1 MNTGE
6 KELLANEVATEDDAL
21 QYGTPRHSG
30 RYPWGSG
37 DNPYQRNGDFL
48 SRVAEYK
55 EKGLSETEIVKAMGL
70 KSTAQLRA
78 KISIA
83 DTERRMYDIERA
95 KSLRE
100 KGYGPTKI
108 GEIMGGLNESTVRGL
123 LDPGAEERAK
133 ALRNTADFLKEQI
146 KNKEFIDVGTGVEL
160 DLNITDTKLK
170 TSIAMLEEEGYRTTN
185 VRVDQQ
191 TNPGKKTTVRVMFY
205 APDLNPD
212 TEEGRKEIFKIAV
225 NNLDKVQSISEFQ
238 SLDGG
243 NTFKT
248 FQYPES
254 ISSKRV
260 AVRYDEDGGTLK
272 DGVIELRRGVEDVS
286 LGNSNYAQVRI
297 AVDGTHYIKGMAIY
311 SDDLPDGCDIL
322 VNSNKKRGTPLIS
335 DDPNAKQVLKPMKVD
350 AATGEIDKDNPFGA
364 LIKANGQSEY
374 IDKNG
379 NKRMRVINKLRE
391 EGDWEDYTKSLSPQ
405 MLGKQKL
412 ELIQR
417 QLKLTYAGKQSEFDE
432 ICSLT
437 NPVVKKQ
444 LLESFADDCDAATV
458 HLKAAALPRQTTKV
472 LLPVPSLKDNEIY
485 APTFKSGEHVVLIR
499 YPHGGIFEIPELV
512 VNNNHKKA
520 KSILGNA
527 IDAVG
532 INFKVAEQLSG
543 ADFDGD
549 TAVVIPVNSKTRII
563 HRKSLEQ
570 LKGFDPKA
578 EYPYHEGMKVMS
590 KVNTQRE
597 MGKVSNLITDMTLKG
612 APVEDIA
619 KAVKHSMVVIDA
631 QKHKLDYKQ
640 SEKDND
646 IETLKKKWQ
655 ENDTS
660 NKGYGGASTL
670 LSRSKSSVWVDE
682 RKMYYYSPQTI
693 DPKTGEKIYT
703 YTGNKK
709 KDGTIVQERSTKMAE
724 TKDAF
729 LLSSGTQK
737 EAAYAEY
744 ANSVKELG
752 NRARLEYLKTGNL
765 KYDPNASKTY
775 ANEVTSLKSK
785 LKVAKSNAP
794 KERMAQLIA
803 NSVVKAKKE
812 DNPDMDRDE
821 LKKVKSQALAK
832 ARAQTGANKHRV
844 DITDREWEAIQ
855 AGAISSNKLSDI
867 LKNTDTDKIRKLA
880 TPKATNTL
888 NSAQQNRIKNLSAS
902 GATIEQIASAL
913 GVSTTTVVKYMKG

>member
-1 MNTGE
+1 MKTGE
-6 KELLANEVATEDDAL
+6 KELLGNEVISEKDIV

-55 EKGLSETEIVKAMGL
+55 AKGMSETEIAKAMNL

-108 GEIMGGLNESTVRGL
+108 GEIMGINESTVRGL
-123 LDPGAEERAK
+123 LDPGAEERAR

-146 KNKEFIDVGTGVEL
+146 KNKGFIDVGTGVEL
-160 DLNITDTKLK
+160 ELNVSDTKMK
-170 TSIAMLEEEGYRTTN
+170 TSIAMLEEEGYRTAN
-185 VRVDQQ
+185 VRVSQA

-205 APDLNPD
+205 APDLDPD
-212 TEEGRKEIFKIAV
+212 TEEGRKAIFNMAYK
-225 NNLDKVQSISEFQ
+225 NLDNVKSITEFQ
-238 SLDGG
+238 SPDGG
-243 NTFKT
+243 DTFKT

-286 LGNSNYAQVRI
+286 LGNSHYAQVRI

-322 VNSNKKRGTPLIS
+322 VNSNKKKGTPLLS
-335 DDPNAKQVLKPMKVD
+335 NDPNAKQVLKPMKVD
-350 AATGEIDKDNPFGA
+350 AGTGEIDKDNPFGA

-374 IDKNG
+374 IGKDGKPHL
-379 NKRMRVINKLRE
+379 RVINKLRE

-417 QLKLTYAGKQSEFDE
+417 QLKLTYAEKQAEFEE

-437 NPVVKKQ
+437 NPVIKKQ
-444 LLESFADDCDAATV
+444 LLESFADDCDAAAV

-485 APTFKSGEHVVLIR
+485 APTFKPGEHVVLIR
-499 YPHGGIFEIPELV
+499 YPHGGTFEIPELV
-512 VNNNHKKA
+512 VNNNHKQA

-532 INFKVAEQLSG
+532 INFNVAAKLSG

-549 TAVVIPVNSKTRII
+549 TAVVIPVNSKTRITT
-563 HRKSLEQ
+563 RKSLEQ
-570 LKGFDPKA
+570 LEGFDPKSA
-578 EYPYHEGMKVMS
+578 YPYHEGMKVMTKS
-590 KVNTQRE
+590 NTQKE

-612 APVEDIA
+612 APPEDIA

-631 QKHKLDYKQ
+631 EKHKLDYKQ

-655 ENDTS
+655 INETNS
-660 NKGYGGASTL
+660 KGYGGASTL
-670 LSRSKSSVWVDE
+670 LSRSKSVEYVNE
-682 RKMYYYSPQTI
+682 RKMFYYSPQTI

-709 KDGTIVQERSTKMAE
+709 RDGSIVKERSTKMAE
-724 TKDAF
+724 TPDAF

-737 EAAYAEY
+737 EQAYAAY
-744 ANSVKELG
+744 ANSVKELA
-752 NRARLEYLKTGNL
+752 NQARLEYLKTGNL
-765 KYDPNASKTY
+765 KYDANANKTY
-775 ANEVTSLKSK
+775 AAEVSSLNSK

-803 NSVVKAKKE
+803 NSIVRAKKE
-812 DNPDMDRDE
+812 DNPDMDKDE

-832 ARAQTGANKHRV
+832 ARVQTGANKNRV

-855 AGAISSNKLSDI
+855 AGAISSSKLAEI
-867 LKNTDTDKIRKLA
+867 LKNADTDKIRKLA
-880 TPKATNTL
+880 TPKETNTL
-888 NSAQQNRIKNLSAS
+888 SASKQNRIKSLSAS
-902 GATIEQIASAL
+902 GATIEQIATAL
-913 GVSTTTVVKYMKG
+913 GVSTSTVVKYMKG

>member
-1 MNTGE
+1 MKTGE
-6 KELLANEVATEDDAL
+6 RELLANEVVSEEDAL

-55 EKGLSETEIVKAMGL
+55 AKGMSETEIAKAMNL

-83 DTERRMYDIERA
+83 DTERRMYDIDRA
-95 KSLRE
+95 KSLRD

-108 GEIMGGLNESTVRGL
+108 GEIMGINESTVRGL

-146 KNKEFIDVGTGVEL
+146 KSKGFIDVGTGVEL
-160 DLNITDTKLK
+160 DLNVSDTKMK
-170 TSIAMLEEEGYRTTN
+170 TSIAMLEEEGYRTAN
-185 VRVDQQ
+185 VRVNQA

-205 APDLNPD
+205 APDLDPD
-212 TEEGRKEIFKIAV
+212 TEEGRRAIFSMAYKNIDNV
-225 NNLDKVQSISEFQ
+225 KPITEYQSP
-238 SLDGG
+238 DGG
-243 NTFKT
+243 DTFKT

-260 AVRYDEDGGTLK
+260 AVRYDEDGGTLR
-272 DGVIELRRGVEDVS
+272 DGVVELRRGVDDIS
-286 LGNSNYAQVRI
+286 LGNSHYAQVRI

-322 VNSNKKRGTPLIS
+322 VNSNKKKGTPLLS
-335 DDPNAKQVLKPMKVD
+335 NDPNAKQVLKPMKVD
-350 AATGEIDKDNPFGA
+350 VGTGEIDKDNPFGA

-374 IDKNG
+374 IGKDGQKHL
-379 NKRMRVINKLRE
+379 RVINKLRE

-417 QLKLTYAGKQSEFDE
+417 QLKLTYAGKQAEFEE

-437 NPVVKKQ
+437 NPVIKKQ
-444 LLESFADDCDAATV
+444 LLESFADDCDAAAV

-485 APTFKSGEHVVLIR
+485 APTFKPGEHVVLIR
-499 YPHGGIFEIPELV
+499 YPHGGTFEIPELV
-512 VNNNHKKA
+512 VNNNHKQA
-520 KSILGNA
+520 KSLLGNA

-532 INFKVAEQLSG
+532 INFNVAAKLSG

-549 TAVVIPVNSKTRII
+549 TAVVIPVNSKTRITT
-563 HRKSLEQ
+563 RKSLEQ
-570 LKGFDPKA
+570 LEGFDPKA
-578 EYPYHEGMKVMS
+578 EYPYHDGMKVMS
-590 KVNTQRE
+590 KSNVGKE

-612 APVEDIA
+612 APPEDIA

-631 QKHKLDYKQ
+631 YKHKLDYKQ

-655 ENDTS
+655 ENDTTK
-660 NKGYGGASTL
+660 KGYGGAATL
-670 LSRSKSSVWVDE
+670 LSRSKSVEYVDE

-693 DPKTGEKIYT
+693 NPKTGEKIYT

-709 KDGTIVQERSTKMAE
+709 RDGSIVQERSTKMAE
-724 TKDAF
+724 TRDAF
-729 LLSSGTQK
+729 TLSSGTQK
-737 EAAYAEY
+737 EQAYAAY
-744 ANSVKELG
+744 ANSVKELA
-752 NRARLEYLKTGNL
+752 NQARLEYLKTGNL
-765 KYDPNASKTY
+765 KYDANANKTY
-775 ANEVTSLKSK
+775 AIEVKSLNAK

-803 NSVVKAKKE
+803 NSIVKAKKE
-812 DNPDMDRDE
+812 DNPDMDKDE

-832 ARAQTGANKHRV
+832 ARVQTGANKNRV
-844 DITDREWEAIQ
+844 DITEREWEAIQ
-855 AGAISSNKLSDI
+855 AGAISSSKLSEI

-880 TPKATNTL
+880 TPKETNTL
-888 NSAQQNRIKNLSAS
+888 SASKQNRIKSLSSS
-902 GATIEQIASAL
+902 GATIEQIAEAL
-913 GVSTTTVVKYMKG
+913 GVSTSTVVKYMKG

>member
-1 MNTGE
+1 METGE
-6 KELLANEVATEDDAL
+6 KELLANEIATEDDML

-37 DNPYQRNGDFL
+37 DTPYQRNGDFL
-48 SRVAEYK
+48 SRVDELK
-55 EKGLSETEIVKAMGL
+55 RKGMTQTEIVKVLGL

-78 KISIA
+78 KVSMA
-83 DTERRMYDIERA
+83 LTDRRMYEIERA

-108 GEIMGGLNESTVRGL
+108 GEIMGGINESTVRGL

-133 ALRNTADFLKEQI
+133 ALRNTADFLKEQV
-146 KNKEFIDVGTGVEL
+146 KNKGFIDIGTGVEL

-205 APDLNPD
+205 APDLDPD
-212 TEEGRKEIFKIAV
+212 TEQGRKEIFKMAV
-225 NNLDKVQSISEFQ
+225 NNLDNIKPITEYQSM
-238 SLDGG
+238 DGG
-243 NTFKT
+243 DTFKT

-254 ISSKRV
+254 VSSKRV

-272 DGVIELRRGVEDVS
+272 DGVIELRRGVEDIS

-322 VNSNKKRGTPLIS
+322 VNSNKKRGTPLLS
-335 DDPNAKQVLKPMKVD
+335 DDPKAKQVLKPMKVD

-364 LIKANGQSEY
+364 LVKANGQSEY
-374 IDKNG
+374 IGKDGK
-379 NKRMRVINKLRE
+379 KHMRVINKLRE

-417 QLKLTYAGKQSEFDE
+417 QLKLTFAGKQAEFDE

-444 LLESFADDCDAATV
+444 LLESFADDCDAAAV
-458 HLKAAALPRQTTKV
+458 HLKAAAFPRQTTKV
-472 LLPVPSLKDNEIY
+472 LLPVPSLKDNEVY
-485 APTFKSGEHVVLIR
+485 APTYKTGEHVVLIR

-512 VNNNHKKA
+512 VNNNHKQA

-527 IDAVG
+527 IDAIG

-549 TAVVIPVNSKTRII
+549 TAVVIPVSSKTRIM

-578 EYPYHEGMKVMS
+578 EYPYHEGMTVMT
-590 KVNTQRE
+590 KKNTQKE

-631 QKHKLDYKQ
+631 EKHKLDYKQ

-655 ENDTS
+655 QNDTS
-660 NKGYGGASTL
+660 AKGYGGASTL
-670 LSRSKSSVWVDE
+670 LSRSKSTEYVDQ
-682 RKMYYYSPQTI
+682 RKMFYYSPQTI

-703 YTGNKK
+703 YTGNTKR
-709 KDGTIVQERSTKMAE
+709 DGSIVKEKSTKMSE

-737 EAAYAEY
+737 EAAYAQY
-744 ANSVKELG
+744 ANSVKDLG
-752 NRARLEYLKTGNL
+752 NKARLEYLKTGNL
-765 KYDPNASKTY
+765 KYDPSANKTY
-775 ANEVTSLKSK
+775 AAEVASLDNK
-785 LKVAKSNAP
+785 LRIAKSNAP

-803 NSVVKAKKE
+803 NSIVKAKKE
-812 DNPDMDRDE
+812 DNPDMDKDE

-832 ARAQTGANKHRV
+832 ARVQTGANKHRV
-844 DITDREWEAIQ
+844 DITEKEWEAIQ
-855 AGAISSNKLSDI
+855 AGAISSNKLTDI

-888 NSAQQNRIKNLSAS
+888 NSAQQSRIKSLTAS